1 MYLIHDYTS
10 MGKRKTTCYV
20 LCTLL
25 YIQQGDEEEGHVG
38 GWREA
43 TGTKKKSKKEKKNN
57 GIYDMTATAQNYV
70 FIFTKKKFKYKT

>member
-25 YIQQGDEEEGHVG
+25 YIEQGDEEEGHVG

-43 TGTKKKSKKEKKNN
+43 TGTKKKSKKEKKKQRH
-57 GIYDMTATAQNYV
+57 I
-70 FIFTKKKFKYKT
+70 